1 MRTARTLGAAQ
12 GLYLL
17 VTGVWPLVHYRSF
30 EWLTGPKKDEWLVQ
44 TVGGLLG
51 TIGWTMLQ
59 SGESSDA
66 ERNVRTLGIGTAAT
80 LGTIDTIYALAGRLR
95 PIYLADAVVEFAFVA
110 AWLRQGQ
117 SESAGATRASRKSG
131 ATPASR
137 R

>member
-30 EWLTGPKKDEWLVQ
+30 EWLTGAKKDEWLVQ
-44 TVGGLLG
+44 TAGGLLG

-59 SGESSDA
+59 SGEATDA
-66 ERNVRTLGIGTAAT
+66 QRNVRTLGIGTAAT
-80 LGTIDTIYALAGRLR
+80 LGAIDTIYGLTGRIR

-117 SESAGATRASRKSG
+117 SDSPGAARTSRRSG
-131 ATPASR
+131 ASPASR